1 MNGCGVL
8 ARITFKTGDEYAL
21 KLSRLGDASEKVAK
35 KAIYEGVNIVAGEM
49 RKNLEGVPNI
59 HHDQKEDLQESFGV
73 TPIQKDDK
81 GFWNAKIGF
90 DGYGSHPT
98 KAYPKGIP
106 NQLLARAVES
116 GTSFR
121 SATPFVR
128 RAVNATK
135 KKSLEKMKQVVD
147 EEVQNIMKE

>member
-8 ARITFKTGDEYAL
+8 ARIMFKDGHEYAL
-21 KLSRLGDASEKVAK
+21 KLSRLEAQSERVAK
-35 KAIYEGVNIVAGEM
+35 EAIYEGAKIVADKIRE
-49 RKNLEGVPNI
+49 NIDTIHNI
-59 HHDQKEDLQESFGV
+59 HRYQKEDLKESFGI
-73 TPIQKDDK
+73 TPILLDK
-81 GFWNAKIGF
+81 KGIWNTHIGF

-98 KAYPKGIP
+98 KAYPKGLP

-135 KKSLEKMKQVVD
+135 KPAADKMK
-147 EEVQNIMKE
+147 EVIDTETKKIMKE